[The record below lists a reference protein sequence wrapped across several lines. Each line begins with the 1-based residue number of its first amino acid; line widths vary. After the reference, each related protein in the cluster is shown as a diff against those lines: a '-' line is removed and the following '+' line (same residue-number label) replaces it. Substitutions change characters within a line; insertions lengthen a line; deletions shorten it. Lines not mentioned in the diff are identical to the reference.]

1 MPGQTRSGACARMF
15 LQDLPARWRL
25 DLDAATRG
33 RLSVN
38 ATALGA
44 IASEVMWDAVLEAGK

>member
-1 MPGQTRSGACARMF
+1 I
-15 LQDLPARWRL
+15 DLP
-25 DLDAATRG
+25 TTPGSSRG